1 MLITIKIGTKIVLQE
16 EVLARLVA
24 EIYELILDGNKVII
38 VSSGAVGLGRRLLDF
53 TMEPKL
59 SEKQALSSVGQIELM
74 KLYQSLFSRF
84 GVKVAQV
91 LLTYNDLN
99 SRKGFL
105 HLKKTINELFRLNV
119 IPIINENDVVAVE
132 EIKFG
137 NNDILSAFVS
147 TTVSSD
153 KLIILTDVDGVYKN
167 FGTPAQEIIKEIRD
181 IKEISRFLKGKGSE
195 FSTGGMKTKIQ
206 AGFICMKSGI
216 ECIIANGFK
225 ENVIRRVL
233 KEGEGTRFI
242 PDTTPKSFRDRLL
255 ILSKKK
261 GSIIIDEGAVNAIR
275 NRKSLLPV
283 GIRDV
288 KGRFSVGDVV
298 FISDQSGNNVAI
310 GITNYSSSEIEKIK
324 GHKSCEIGEIL
335 GVSDFDEEVVHI
347 DNMVLL

>member
-1 MLITIKIGTKIVLQE
+1 MLITIKIGTKIVLHE
-16 EVLARLVA
+16 DVLFKLVS
-24 EIYELILDGNKVII
+24 EIYNLTLKGEKVIV
-38 VSSGAVGLGRRLLDF
+38 VSSGAVGLGRRVLNF
-53 TMEPKL
+53 TGQASL

-74 KLYQSLFSRF
+74 KLYQLLFSKF
-84 GVKVAQV
+84 GINVAQI

-105 HLKKTINELFRLNV
+105 HLKNTINELFKLGV

-137 NNDILSAFVS
+137 NNDVLSAFVS
-147 TTVSSD
+147 TSVSSD

-167 FGTPAQEIIKEIRD
+167 FGTPKQELIKEIRD
-181 IKEISRFLKGKGSE
+181 IKEVGRFLKGKGSE

-216 ECIIANGFK
+216 ECVIANGFK
-225 ENVIRRVL
+225 EGIIGKVL
-233 KEGEGTRFI
+233 EKQEGTRFV

-261 GSIIIDEGAVNAIR
+261 GSIIIDEGAVMAIK

-283 GIRDV
+283 GIKGV
-288 KGRFSVGDVV
+288 KGKFSVGDII
-298 FISDQSGNNVAI
+298 FISDQNGNNIAI
-310 GITNYSSSEIEKIK
+310 GITNYSSSEVEKIK
-324 GHKSCEIGEIL
+324 GHRSSEIGEIL
-335 GVSDFDEEVVHI
+335 GIRDFDEEVVHI